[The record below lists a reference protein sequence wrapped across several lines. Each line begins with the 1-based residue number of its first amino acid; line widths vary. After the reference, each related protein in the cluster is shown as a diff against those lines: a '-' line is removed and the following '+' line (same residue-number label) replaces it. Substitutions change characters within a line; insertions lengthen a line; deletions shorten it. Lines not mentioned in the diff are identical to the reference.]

1 MVTLIGKEGAMKTI
15 AFTSLPLFVRLSALA
30 TWFMAWLLFAEL
42 VIDRHG
48 LDTWLP
54 YYRVGNFCPYDV
66 AVIVALGI
74 AWFRLNRPDPGG
86 S

>member
-1 MVTLIGKEGAMKTI
+1 MKRI
-15 AFTSLPLFVRLSALA
+15 AFKSLPLVVRISSLA
-30 TWFMAWLLFAEL
+30 TWFIAWVLFAEL

-48 LDTWLP
+48 LDAWLP

-66 AVIVALGI
+66 AVIAALGI
-74 AWFRLNRPDPGG
+74 AWIRLNRREPAI